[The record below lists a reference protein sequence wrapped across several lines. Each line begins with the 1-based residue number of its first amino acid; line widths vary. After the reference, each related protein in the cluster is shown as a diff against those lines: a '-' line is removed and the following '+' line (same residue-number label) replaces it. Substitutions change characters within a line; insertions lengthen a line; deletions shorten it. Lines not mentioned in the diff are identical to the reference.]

1 MAEWVKKTED
11 IYRVKFYL
19 ATKKNKNYVICWGMD
34 ETGDSERQLL
44 HVFSSIQKYT
54 HDMKVEDEG
63 DQWELGRTGEDNG
76 YECEQNA

>member
-1 MAEWVKKTED
+1 
-11 IYRVKFYL
+11 
-19 ATKKNKNYVICWGMD
+19 MD

-44 HVFSSIQKYT
+44 HVFSSVQKYT

-63 DQWELGRTGEDNG
+63 DQWKLGRTIEDNG